1 MGQKPQAQKQQAQ
14 KQQAIITSL
23 GAYLPE
29 RILSNADLEKMVDT
43 SNEWIVT
50 RSGIEERR
58 IAAKDEFASTM
69 GAKAAK
75 EALQRAN
82 LDPRQVDAI
91 IVATMTPDYITPS
104 TACLIQHELQA
115 EKACAFDVQA
125 ACSGFFFALSIAK
138 SWVESGA
145 FQNILVIAT
154 EKNSAFIDYEDRTTC
169 VLFGDGAG
177 CALVQNGG
185 SGYAIQNV
193 CLGSDG
199 KEASLISIP
208 GGGSRHPASSPTI
221 QEKQH
226 FLKMNGKE
234 VFKHAVRRMEA
245 SCKECL
251 EKAGLKEQDVS
262 WLIPHQ
268 ANLRIMEAI
277 SKRFNVP
284 WENVYKTIHKYGNT
298 SASTVP
304 IALHELDSQKMI
316 NENENLLL
324 VAFGGGLTW
333 GASLITKV

>member
-1 MGQKPQAQKQQAQ
+1 MSKKPQAT
-14 KQQAIITSL
+14 ITSL

-29 RILSNADLEKMVDT
+29 RILSNADLEKIVET

-58 IAAKDEFASTM
+58 IAASDEFASTM
-69 GAKAAK
+69 GAKAAMD
-75 EALQRAN
+75 ALKKAN
-82 LDPRQVDAI
+82 LEPDQVDAI

-104 TACLIQHELQA
+104 TACLIQHELKA

-138 SWVESGA
+138 TWVESGA
-145 FQNILVIAT
+145 FHNVLVIAT
-154 EKNSAFIDYEDRTTC
+154 EKNSAFIDYQDRTTC

-185 SGYAIQNV
+185 KGYAIQNV

-199 KEASLISIP
+199 EQSSLISVP
-208 GGGSRHPASSPTI
+208 AGGARQPANQHSI
-221 QEKQH
+221 DGKQH
-226 FLKMNGKE
+226 YLKMVGKE

-245 SCKECL
+245 SAKECL
-251 EKAGLKEQDVS
+251 EKAGLKEEDLS

-277 SKRFNVP
+277 SKRFNIP
-284 WENVYKTIHKYGNT
+284 WERVYRTIHKYGNT
-298 SASTVP
+298 SSSTVP
-304 IALHELDSQKMI
+304 IALHELDSQNLIKEK
-316 NENENLLL
+316 ENILL

-333 GASLITKV
+333 GASLITKT